1 MGKQSP
7 LPFPDLPS
15 DFSKAAAIDR
25 KTMRPMHLEPE
36 CLPCLRRLVELTV
49 TLATPEPELRR
60 RAYEAARALVE
71 AEAAPGAIP
80 ALIANRFHRL
90 IRDLSGNADPFLPR
104 KRVETAL
111 LARLARQVIPNP
123 PPPELG
129 ALLTLAALGNALDFF
144 RPEAEV
150 ASEILKPPAFAVWH
164 FQALEAVLTKG
175 PGLMLYLADNA
186 GEQHFDLPLVQALRS
201 RGWEVIYVVKG
212 GPVQNDLT
220 RSDLCASGLAAA
232 LAPVA
237 DTGAQTVGLVLA
249 ECSPEFRELYARARL
264 ILAKGMG
271 HFETLGHLPDPR
283 LFFLLQAKCAPVA
296 GALGVP
302 PGSFVLLWSPAVTP
316 GR

>member
-1 MGKQSP
+1 
-7 LPFPDLPS
+7 
-15 DFSKAAAIDR
+15 
-25 KTMRPMHLEPE
+25 MRPMHLEPE

-49 TLATPEPELRR
+49 SLATPEPELRR
-60 RAYEAARALVE
+60 RAYEAAWTLVE

-90 IRDLSGNADPFLPR
+90 IRELSGHVDPFLPR
-104 KRVETAL
+104 KRAETAL
-111 LARLARQVIPNP
+111 LAQLARQVIPTP
-123 PPPELG
+123 PPTELG

-150 ASEILKPPAFAVWH
+150 SREILTPPAFAVWH
-164 FQALEAVLTKG
+164 FQALEAALAEG
-175 PGLMLYLADNA
+175 PGLILYLADNA
-186 GEQHFDLPLVQALRS
+186 GEQYFDLPLVQALRS

-220 RSDLCASGLAAA
+220 REDLAASGLAVA

-237 DTGAQTVGLVLA
+237 DTGAQTVGLVL
-249 ECSPEFRELYARARL
+249 EDCSPEFRELYGRAHV

-271 HFETLGHLPDPR
+271 HFETMGYFRDPR

-296 GALGVP
+296 GALGVSQ
-302 PGSFVLLWSPAVTP
+302 GSFALLWSPAVTP
-316 GR
+316 GS

>member
-1 MGKQSP
+1 
-7 LPFPDLPS
+7 
-15 DFSKAAAIDR
+15 
-25 KTMRPMHLEPE
+25 MRPMHLEPE

-49 TLATPEPELRR
+49 SLATPEPELRR
-60 RAYEAARALVE
+60 RAYEAAWALVE
-71 AEAAPGAIP
+71 AEMGPGAIP
-80 ALIANRFHRL
+80 ALIANHFHRL
-90 IRDLSGNADPFLPR
+90 IRELTGNADPFLLR
-104 KRVETAL
+104 KQAETAL

-123 PPPELG
+123 PPAELG

-150 ASEILKPPAFAVWH
+150 SQEIMKPPDFALWHGEAFAE
-164 FQALEAVLTKG
+164 ALAQG

-186 GEQHFDLPLVQALRS
+186 GEQYFDLPLVQGLRAL
-201 RGWEVIYVVKG
+201 GWEVIYVVKG

-220 RSDLCASGLAAA
+220 REDLTASGLATA

-237 DTGAQTVGLVLA
+237 DTGAQTVGLLLG

-302 PGSFVLLWSPAVTP
+302 QGSFVLLWSPAVTP

>member
-1 MGKQSP
+1 
-7 LPFPDLPS
+7 
-15 DFSKAAAIDR
+15 
-25 KTMRPMHLEPE
+25 MRPMHLEAE

-49 TLATPEPELRR
+49 SLATPDPELRR
-60 RAYEAARALVE
+60 RASEEAWARAE
-71 AEAAPGAIP
+71 AEAGPGAIP

-90 IRDLSGNADPFLPR
+90 IRELSGHPDPFLPR
-104 KRVETAL
+104 KQAETAL
-111 LARLARQVIPNP
+111 LARLARQVVPTIPP
-123 PPPELG
+123 AELG
-129 ALLTLAALGNALDFF
+129 PLLTLAALANALDFF

-164 FQALEAVLTKG
+164 LKDLEAVLAEG

-186 GEQHFDLPLVQALRS
+186 GEQYFDLPLVQALRS

-220 RSDLCASGLAAA
+220 REDLLASGLTEA

-237 DTGAQTVGLVLA
+237 DTGAQTVGLVL
-249 ECSPEFRELYARARL
+249 EDCSPEFRELYDRAHV

-271 HFETLGHLPDPR
+271 HFETMGHCRDPR

-302 PGSFVLLWSPAVTP
+302 RRSFVLLWSPAVTAE
-316 GR
+316 R